1 MIISTAIGFE
11 IIFTDC
17 SYQYCIMIHLAIV
30 ALSVLFLSSTTEGN
44 NNVITVG
51 TKDSVMLMDYYF
63 CQNGLQSD
71 TTLMLLPS
79 TNHTVSFNKFCML
92 QNVTNVTI
100 KGSGHVLISCIG
112 KGSGFGF
119 FNTTN
124 LHIENLSF
132 IGCGSE
138 IQLPPNVKQF
148 TNQSDIYIGPG
159 QKAVM
164 LFSHC
169 RNTSLISVTIT
180 GQYKGIAVLL
190 INEYGHATTVSNVS
204 VARKVIC
211 QNAVSLSDFSCAGG
225 GIVFVY
231 IETEMS
237 LEIRNV
243 KLTISNLKFARISQ
257 LFMTDTNIADF
268 FSPSYPRSPILS
280 SSGLTLIISSNK
292 HSLNVSFHQIK
303 IFNNYNTHIGAML
316 VVYHRTLL
324 AHNIVLTGLNI
335 TENYL
340 IPYFGRNA
348 ISAGLS
354 FLVSGQK
361 EGSATNRVS
370 SSRSTI
376 TITESV
382 FLSNYASRGVAM
394 LYLAQ
399 PFSYV
404 NMDVH
409 IKNCTFFHNSVTV
422 SGSAMYI
429 ETSRIKYKD
438 TPPSILNILLSE
450 VQAMNNRFWSSNFEN
465 DKQYHYGV
473 PVFSFNDI
481 TKVTVNDCQIFNN
494 NGSAIQVYN
503 TILEIQNSF
512 RCDNNT
518 SINGGCLQLQGLS
531 LLQLTETTNAVFVG
545 NKALVSGGAIYGD
558 ILGIHTDVC
567 TIQPYA
573 GISKFKYPLVFES
586 NRAHLDGDDVKI
598 TNIYDCLLLFNKT
611 LQEQILKNDFTFYRK
626 IFHLQNNNSNSISGK
641 EYVIEICKNTMPIR
655 SYFSGQTVILPTSV
669 LDRARQPVSAQILAT
684 IYTFSTYSIQLTS
697 EAYHSLYPTEC
708 NILNF
713 TMTTKANYPISGQ
726 LWLQGTFNMKAY
738 FAFDFQIL
746 PCPIG
751 FTISETNKQA
761 CTCSPFLKNLK
772 LGIVCDIDK
781 AIVQLPPMSW
791 FGKGVKYNSSE
802 AYSSICPPDY
812 CSIGHATSYNATLS
826 DPLCRYNRTDI
837 MCGQCQHG
845 LSQVFGS
852 FECIECSN
860 LWILTI
866 VGYMVV
872 GITIVLLLFYTKLT
886 IASSLLGGII
896 FFANL
901 SAVSLH
907 MNLLGSNPYTFPVR
921 ILMAALNLNV
931 GYSVCFYNGM
941 DTVTKTAMQFAF
953 PMYLWL
959 IVLAL
964 VVISRYSI
972 RISNLI
978 VGSSVQVLVTLIHFS
993 FAKLL
998 MTVCDVFTSAE
1009 IQYLSNNDS
1018 SNKLLVWYFDGNER
1032 YIAGRHFPLFC
1043 ASVVTLLVFILPYL
1057 CFTTVFFRIGR
1068 LSRCLW
1074 INRRLGP
1081 FIDAFCG
1088 PYKSKYRYWFSVRL
1102 WIVTLLY
1109 VAYATLRGIH
1119 PEILLILNIVAT
1131 FLFMSLQVYI
1141 KPFNSKIANV
1151 IDSVFIYL
1159 LCITDIVTYFF
1170 VKNNDIGSNGS
1181 SIAITLLLLVYLI
1194 IVGTVF
1200 LAYFLLAGTRTRRM
1214 LTRCFNFLKGKMTA
1228 EGIVG
1233 DDAEHQRL
1241 YRYETG
1247 PEDGASLEDN

>member
-1 MIISTAIGFE
+1 
-11 IIFTDC
+11 
-17 SYQYCIMIHLAIV
+17 MIHPTII
-30 ALSVLFLSSTTEGN
+30 ALSILFLSSTTEGN
-44 NNVITVG
+44 NNNVTTIA
-51 TKDSVMLMDYYF
+51 TKNSTMWMEYYF

-71 TTLMLLPS
+71 TTLILLPS
-79 TNHTVSFNKFCML
+79 TNHTVSFDKFCMV

-100 KGSGHVLISCIG
+100 RGSTGHVLISCIG

-132 IGCGSE
+132 IGCGNE

-148 TNQSDIYIGPG
+148 TNESDIYMGPG
-159 QKAVM
+159 QKAVL
-164 LFSHC
+164 LFTHC
-169 RNTSLISVTIT
+169 HNTRLISVTIT
-180 GQYKGIAVLL
+180 GQYKGIGVLS
-190 INEYGHATTVSNVS
+190 INGYGNATTVSNVS
-204 VARKVIC
+204 VTRKAIC

-237 LEIRNV
+237 LKIRNV
-243 KLTISNLKFARISQ
+243 KLTISNSKFARNTQ
-257 LFMTDTNIADF
+257 LFMTYTNIADF
-268 FSPSYPRSPILS
+268 FSPSYPQSPILC
-280 SSGLTLIISSNK
+280 SSGITLIISSNK
-292 HSLNVSFHQIK
+292 HALNVSFHQIK

-324 AHNIVLTGLNI
+324 AHNIVMTGLNI

-340 IPYFGRNA
+340 IPYNGRNA

-361 EGSATNRVS
+361 KAIAINRVS
-370 SSRSTI
+370 SSHSTI
-376 TITESV
+376 TITEST
-382 FLSNYASRGVAM
+382 FLSNYATRGVAM

-399 PFSYV
+399 PYSYV
-404 NMDVH
+404 NVDVH

-429 ETSRIKYKD
+429 EMSKIKYKD
-438 TPPSILNILLSE
+438 SPPSILNILLSE
-450 VQAMNNRFWSSNFEN
+450 VQATDNKFWSSNFEN

-481 TKVTVNDCQIFNN
+481 TKVTVNDCQVFNN

-503 TILEIQNSF
+503 TILEMQNNF
-512 RCDNNT
+512 RCENNT

-531 LLQLTETTNAVFVG
+531 LLQLTETTNAVFIG
-545 NKALVSGGAIYGD
+545 NKALVSGGAIYGN

-573 GISKFKYPLVFES
+573 GISKFKYPFVFES

-611 LQEQILKNDFTFYRK
+611 LQEQILKKDFTFYRK
-626 IFHLQNNNSNSISGK
+626 LFHLQNNHSNSISGK
-641 EYVIEICKNTMPIR
+641 EYVIEICKNARPKV
-655 SYFSGQTVILPTSV
+655 SYFSGQTVVLPTSV

-684 IYTFSTYSIQLTS
+684 INTFSTYSIQLTS
-697 EAYHSLYPTEC
+697 EAYHSLYPTDC

-751 FTISETNKQA
+751 FAISETNKHA

-772 LGIVCDIDK
+772 SEIVCDIDK
-781 AIVQLPPMSW
+781 AVVQLPPMSW

-812 CSIGHATSYNATLS
+812 CSIGHTTSYNATLP
-826 DPLCRYNRTDI
+826 DPLCKYNRTDV
-837 MCGQCQHG
+837 MCGQCQPG

-860 LWILTI
+860 LWILTVI
-866 VGYMVV
+866 GYMVV
-872 GITIVLLLFYTKLT
+872 GIVIVLLLFYMKLT

-907 MNLLGSNPYTFPVR
+907 MNLLSSNPYTFPVR
-921 ILMAALNLNV
+921 ILMAALNLNI
-931 GYSVCFYNGM
+931 GYSVCFYNSM

-964 VVISRYSI
+964 VVTSRYSV

-998 MTVCDVFTSAE
+998 MTICDVFTSAE
-1009 IQYLSNNDS
+1009 IQYLNSNNGLS
-1018 SNKLLVWYFDGNER
+1018 YKLLVWYFDGNER

-1043 ASVVTLLVFILPYL
+1043 ASIVTLIVFILPYL
-1057 CFTTVFFRIGR
+1057 CFTMVVFRIGR

-1081 FIDAFCG
+1081 FIDTFCG

-1119 PEILLILNIVAT
+1119 PQILLILNIIVT

-1141 KPFNSKIANV
+1141 KPFNSQIANV
-1151 IDSVFIYL
+1151 MDSLFIYL

-1170 VKNNDIGSNGS
+1170 VKDNNIGSNGS
-1181 SIAITLLLLVYLI
+1181 SIVITLLLMVYLM

-1200 LAYFLLAGTRTRRM
+1200 LAYFLLAGTRTQRM
-1214 LTRCFNFLKGKMTA
+1214 LMRCFNFFKGKMTA
-1228 EGIVG
+1228 EGTVG

-1247 PEDGASLEDN
+1247 PEDGVSLEHN